1 MGILEQSFANYQCWH
16 TNQVNIALF
25 ESLYEYLFSMDRL
38 EKHLIYILGQK
49 TNLSRAELGYFD
61 ITINGESFRLNDQCD
76 FPLEDTELL
85 LNIKEVADFE
95 RFLKNKETITQWIAQ
110 PHSFVNEQPYVA
122 LEIIP
127 LEIRKN
133 DFFQNILMKKI
144 SFIRHLQPQFNAIN
158 VSNHELYDLLW
169 TYNNPAIDENVYQI
183 FCGDS

>member
-1 MGILEQSFANYQCWH
+1 M
-16 TNQVNIALF
+16 
-25 ESLYEYLFSMDRL
+25 
-38 EKHLIYILGQK
+38 
-49 TNLSRAELGYFD
+49 
-61 ITINGESFRLNDQCD
+61 
-76 FPLEDTELL
+76 L
-85 LNIKEVADFE
+85 LNIKEVTDFE

-110 PHSFVNEQPYVA
+110 PHSFVNEHPYVA

-169 TYNNPAIDENVYQI
+169 TYNNPSIDENVYQI
-183 FCGDS
+183 LFGDS